1 MRPKYPT
8 ISFFPWFE
16 LNSVWLSVRICT
28 RFAKERIRVWTRG
41 KSEVGTERNADIFGQ
56 AGRPTGM
63 MWLNSDFSYTK
74 SKWGMQ
80 PEQYVIER
88 WVGPTDRVN
97 INTMMAW
104 QWAPFCGSDC
114 AQKWEGTR
122 CITTCSSSC
131 HGTFL
136 TNSVLSCH
144 SWRLYGKSL
153 AWVAHFP
160 FSTEQV
166 IIISKHP
173 SCHNDEF
180 YGGLLINQ
188 ASQCSPCSLA
198 SVVAA
203 EPKVHSMYYSYK
215 TTLILRTSSS
225 SWLLLCFRRRLY
237 AFLTHQ
243 ACPST
248 YHTC

>member
-28 RFAKERIRVWTRG
+28 PFCQRKNKGVNPWEIWSWHGKKRG
-41 KSEVGTERNADIFGQ
+41 HFRSGWPA
-56 AGRPTGM
+56 GM
-63 MWLNSDFSYTK
+63 MWLNSDFSSTK
-74 SKWGMQ
+74 SKWAMQ

-114 AQKWEGTR
+114 AQKWEGTS

-198 SVVAA
+198 SGCRAQGA
-203 EPKVHSMYYSYK
+203 
-215 TTLILRTSSS
+215 
-225 SWLLLCFRRRLY
+225 
-237 AFLTHQ
+237 
-243 ACPST
+243 
-248 YHTC
+248 

>member
-1 MRPKYPT
+1 MGNLKLARKET
-8 ISFFPWFE
+8 RTF
-16 LNSVWLSVRICT
+16 SVRL
-28 RFAKERIRVWTRG
+28 V
-41 KSEVGTERNADIFGQ
+41 
-56 AGRPTGM
+56 GRPAGM
-63 MWLNSDFSYTK
+63 MWLNSDFSSTK
-74 SKWGMQ
+74 SKWAMQ

-114 AQKWEGTR
+114 AQKWEGTS

-188 ASQCSPCSLA
+188 ASQC
-198 SVVAA
+198 
-203 EPKVHSMYYSYK
+203 
-215 TTLILRTSSS
+215 
-225 SWLLLCFRRRLY
+225 
-237 AFLTHQ
+237 
-243 ACPST
+243 
-248 YHTC
+248 

>member
-1 MRPKYPT
+1 MGNLR
-8 ISFFPWFE
+8 
-16 LNSVWLSVRICT
+16 LSRKEKRT
-28 RFAKERIRVWTRG
+28 FRFRR
-41 KSEVGTERNADIFGQ
+41 
-56 AGRPTGM
+56 AGRLAGR
-63 MWLNSDFSYTK
+63 MWLNSDFSSTK
-74 SKWGMQ
+74 SKWAMQ

-122 CITTCSSSC
+122 CITTWSSSSSC

-166 IIISKHP
+166 IIISKHH

-188 ASQCSPCSLA
+188 ASQCSPS
-198 SVVAA
+198 SV
-203 EPKVHSMYYSYK
+203 
-215 TTLILRTSSS
+215 TSG
-225 SWLLLCFRRRLY
+225 CR
-237 AFLTHQ
+237 AQ
-243 ACPST
+243 GA
-248 YHTC
+248 